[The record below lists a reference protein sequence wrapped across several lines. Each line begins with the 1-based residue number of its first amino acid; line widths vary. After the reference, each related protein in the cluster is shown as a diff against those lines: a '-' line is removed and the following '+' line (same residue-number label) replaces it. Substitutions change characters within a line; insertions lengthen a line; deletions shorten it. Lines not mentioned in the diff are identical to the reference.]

1 MLIFYYLCDMEKDF
15 IQNRNAE
22 IQALADKLVREKT
35 IYDLATLC
43 AEYMLKEKERPNVRI
58 PVTQD
63 EYNAITSLFK
73 IRGIR
78 PTGELE
84 TRGRRRKDSPIIP

>member
-1 MLIFYYLCDMEKDF
+1 MEKDF

-22 IQALADKLVREKT
+22 IQELAQELLKKPV
-35 IYDLATLC
+35 YDLAIELAT
-43 AEYMLKEKERPNVRI
+43 YIIKEKEKPNVRI
-58 PVTQD
+58 LVTQD
-63 EYNAITSLFK
+63 EYNALTSLFK

-84 TRGRRRKDSPIIP
+84 TRGRRRKDSSD